1 MNTKNLKII
10 KSDGTLA
17 QFKSTLLESEK
28 EAKIKIELLE
38 TAVIDEVV
46 VFDEDLKLPTDCEFY
61 GDGYQMLTSYV
72 GEIGD
77 IYKNSYSTFD
87 TKFSLP
93 KKNDL
98 PTAYNYITIN
108 TPDGYRLFGA
118 TSCKSYRTE
127 FRMNGSHL
135 TIAQIFENK
144 EYTAGN
150 IIELEGIAII
160 KSEDSVEMFNQ
171 FATLINRNHPRRIFK
186 EDPDGWCTWYTFGPD
201 VTAEQILGSLDTIKG
216 KAPYLKY
223 IQIDDGYEPFYGDWL
238 EVKSSFSCEMKELCN
253 KIKDEGFEVGIW
265 LAPFV
270 ASGNSRIFR
279 ENPDWFIKDE
289 NGKPLNYDEAAKP
302 GWRDIPWYSLD
313 PTNPEALNHIVN
325 FCKTIKNEWKASYF
339 KLDANVWG
347 ALPFGHRY
355 NDKMTSVE
363 AYRHGMQAIC
373 DALGDDAY
381 VMVCTAPFWPS
392 LGLANSIRTSAD
404 IVRSEIPLL
413 RNVKENMHR
422 IWTNK
427 KLWLV
432 DPDVI
437 ISDSEPT
444 LDKELVKLHAISIAA
459 GGGVKMYGENPMEM
473 IEKDASFL
481 QRLINHKNIPAKLNY
496 DLSEGI
502 TETEDYTDYFYF
514 NFSKT
519 DSKTFNNAPKSALD
533 VYANRMVFPNGSIT
547 LKPLTAEWLRIKK

>member
-1 MNTKNLKII
+1 MNTKNLKVI
-10 KSDGTLA
+10 KADGSLA
-17 QFKSTLLESEK
+17 QFKSTILESEK

-46 VFDEDLKLPTDCEFY
+46 VFDEDLNLPLDCEFY
-61 GDGYQMLTSYV
+61 GDGYQMLSSYV
-72 GEIGD
+72 GELGD

-87 TKFSLP
+87 SKFSLP

-98 PTAYNYITIN
+98 PTAYNYITIKA
-108 TPDGYRLFGA
+108 PDGYYLFGA

-127 FRMNGSHL
+127 FRVSGDHL

-150 IIELEGIAII
+150 TIALEGIAIL
-160 KSEDSVEMFNQ
+160 KDTDSVKLFDD
-171 FATLINRNHPRRIFK
+171 FATLIERNHPRRKFK

-201 VTAEQILGSLDTIKG
+201 VSEEQIASSLECIGS

-238 EVKSSFSCEMKELCN
+238 DVKESFTSDMKALCN
-253 KIKDEGFEVGIW
+253 KIKDEGFEVGVW
-265 LAPFV
+265 VAPFV
-270 ASGNSRIFR
+270 ASGNSRIFK

-325 FCKTIKNEWKASYF
+325 FCKIMKNEWKASYF
-339 KLDANVWG
+339 KFDANVWG

-355 NDKMTSVE
+355 NDKLTSVE
-363 AYRHGMQAIC
+363 AYRYGMQAIC
-373 DALGDDAY
+373 DALGDSY
-381 VMVCTAPFWPS
+381 ILVCTAPFWPS

-404 IVRSEIPLL
+404 IVRSKVPLL

-422 IWTNK
+422 LWQNQ

-444 LDKELVKLHAISIAA
+444 LDKELVKMHCISIAA

-473 IEKDASFL
+473 LEKDSSFL
-481 QRLINHKNIPAKLNY
+481 QRLIRHKNVPAEFNY

-502 TETEDYTDYFYF
+502 ADTEEYTDYFYF
-514 NFSKT
+514 NFSETESRTYK
-519 DSKTFNNAPKSALD
+519 APKSALD
-533 VYANRMVFPNGSIT
+533 VYSNKMVFPNGSIT
-547 LKPLTAEWLRIKK
+547 LKPLSAEWLRIKK